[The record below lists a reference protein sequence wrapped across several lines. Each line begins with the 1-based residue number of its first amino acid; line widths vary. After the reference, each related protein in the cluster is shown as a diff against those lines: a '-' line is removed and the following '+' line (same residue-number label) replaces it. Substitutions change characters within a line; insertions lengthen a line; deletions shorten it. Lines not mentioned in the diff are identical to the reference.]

1 MFKIQTNAS
10 GTRSMEITE
19 NQLETIR
26 EYSLFQDLIDSTGI
40 VDEDVLYKLKMN
52 VRSLLENQDPI
63 DRNLMSLCIDV
74 IYHDNMKAFGLH
86 QLVMLYINWMHKEE
100 VEAAESVTTEG

>member
-1 MFKIQTNAS
+1 MFKIQTNTS

>member
-1 MFKIQTNAS
+1 
-10 GTRSMEITE
+10 MEITE

-100 VEAAESVTTEG
+100 VEAAESDTTEG